1 MTFITEYPWWFLLFC
16 VATGILFA
24 YILYGRKKFVFTE
37 NESKWWK
44 YGLAFLRFLSTS
56 LIAFLLLSLLIK
68 TKKTEEE
75 KPVILLLQDNSSSLN
90 VSFGN
95 FSKQKYAA
103 QLSDLQEK
111 IKDKYE
117 LIAYNF
123 GDELTDFSEP
133 NYSEKETDIS
143 NAIDEL
149 ITRHGSQNIGAVIL
163 ASDGIF
169 NKGNSPLYNRNA
181 LNDSILYDSTWRYH
195 YQKRCIDKKCAIS

>member
-16 VATGILFA
+16 VATGIFFA

-117 LIAYNF
+117 LI
-123 GDELTDFSEP
+123 
-133 NYSEKETDIS
+133 
-143 NAIDEL
+143 
-149 ITRHGSQNIGAVIL
+149 
-163 ASDGIF
+163 
-169 NKGNSPLYNRNA
+169 
-181 LNDSILYDSTWRYH
+181 
-195 YQKRCIDKKCAIS
+195 